1 MRSALRFLGDLFS
14 TRLSPILWLLGGQTA
29 CRIHRMFYQGRN
41 SPMPQGQSL
50 DRTSLTRHLTEQIWR
65 LTYNAYVM
73 YAVVNS
79 VLLCCG
85 ERWSRVPRI
94 LDFTCTCKINKS
106 SRYAARH
113 TSYIDVVCFQE
124 QFSDDVSF
132 FVDYPLCGGAVSAH
146 LPEHQTFAIEGCC
159 SGRDLTAWR
168 QRRAAK
174 TNKAALSDMAFE
186 TEFEE
191 PRRDRRHKHARGN
204 GSGRKSC
211 SNLYHA
217 AAVSILNPDSKPE
230 ATCPNST
237 AASLVDSCVFQFG
250 RIRRLRP
257 SSWCSMESS

>member
-1 MRSALRFLGDLFS
+1 MLNAVF
-14 TRLSPILWLLGGQTA
+14 
-29 CRIHRMFYQGRN
+29 N
-41 SPMPQGQSL
+41 SQ
-50 DRTSLTRHLTEQIWR
+50 
-65 LTYNAYVM
+65 
-73 YAVVNS
+73 
-79 VLLCCG
+79 LLCCG
-85 ERWSRVPRI
+85 GSFSNEPQI
-94 LDFTCTCKINKS
+94 LDFACTCKINKS

-113 TSYIDVVCFQE
+113 TLIGEACLQE
-124 QFSDDVSF
+124 QFADDVSF
-132 FVDYPLCGGAVSAH
+132 RVDDILCGRAVSAH

-159 SGRDLTAWR
+159 GGRDLAAWR

-174 TNKAALSDMAFE
+174 TNRAALSDMAFE

-191 PRRDRRHKHARGN
+191 PRRDRRHKRVKGN

-257 SSWCSMESS
+257 SRWCCMESS